1 MIKDAIEIFQNDIK
15 VIIHSPVVIG
25 VILAIILIP
34 SLYALLN
41 IQATWDPY
49 SHTSSIKVAVVNEDS
64 GYDYNGTHYNV
75 GNLLVDELKNNRNFS
90 WQFVDEK
97 TAIDGVR
104 NGDYYATLII
114 PSNFTEEILSIDT
127 NNPQQAQ
134 IRYVVNDKLN
144 AITPRI
150 TNAGVDTLQTQI
162 NDEVIKTVDGII
174 FGKLSELGQFASD
187 NKATF
192 LKTKSMVNELNGK
205 ISEIDSTL
213 TEANSI
219 MSTVQGTWSSVSTAL
234 PEIQSASN
242 KIRTNYDKL
251 YDYIEENPE
260 KALNTVQQ
268 MEIQTTNLVT
278 LLKYVNSILT
288 TLYDVTGDQDLKPII
303 NKVEDGINKANTVL
317 TVLKEVESD
326 LESGKSTNKLSEL
339 KTAIDNM
346 DDTVNTLVDDKDKIN
361 QVINEASSKLGLADS
376 VWPEYKSAI
385 QLAAA
390 RLNAIDEGD
399 IDKLIAFANMD
410 PEDVQDYFSSPVE
423 LEKEDMYPV
432 DNYGSALSPFYI
444 PISLWIGGIIA
455 VAMMKMHVISDKKY
469 KSPSVYIGRMG
480 IFLIISF
487 FQALAVALGSLFLG
501 IEVSSI
507 ILFILTT
514 LYIGICSMVIIYSLT
529 SAFGNAGKAI
539 AVIILVFQITAT
551 GGTFSV
557 ELLPTFFQ
565 VIHPLLPLTYAVAA
579 LREVVAGILWSSYI
593 DALLGLTIF
602 PILAFI
608 LTLLVKERMNKR
620 AQWAEEKLK
629 ESGLF

>member
-346 DDTVNTLVDDKDKIN
+346 DDTMNTLVDDKDKIN

-455 VAMMKMHVISDKKY
+455 VAMMKMHVRSDKKY

>member
-49 SHTSSIKVAVVNEDS
+49 SHTSTIKVAVVNEDS

-303 NKVEDGINKANTVL
+303 NEVEDGINKSNTVL

-455 VAMMKMHVISDKKY
+455 VAMMKMHVRSDKKY

-539 AVIILVFQITAT
+539 VVIILVFQITAT

>member
-303 NKVEDGINKANTVL
+303 NEVEDGINKANTVL

-346 DDTVNTLVDDKDKIN
+346 DDTMNTLVDDKDKIN

>member
-303 NKVEDGINKANTVL
+303 NEVEDGINKANTVL

-346 DDTVNTLVDDKDKIN
+346 DDTMNTLVDDKDKIN

-455 VAMMKMHVISDKKY
+455 VAMMKMHVRSDKKY

>member
-1 MIKDAIEIFQNDIK
+1 MIKDAIEIFRNDIK

-49 SHTSSIKVAVVNEDS
+49 SHTSNIKVAVVDEDS

-97 TAIDGVR
+97 TALNGVR
-104 NGDYYATLII
+104 NGDYYAALII
-114 PSNFTEEILSIDT
+114 PNNFTEQILSIDT
-127 NNPQQAQ
+127 NNPHQAQ

-174 FGKLSELGQFASD
+174 FGKLSDLGQFAAA
-187 NKATF
+187 NKAEF

-205 ISEIDSTL
+205 IGEIDSTL

-219 MSTVQGTWSSVSTAL
+219 MSTVQGTWSKVSTAL
-234 PEIQSASN
+234 PEIQSISN

-251 YDYIEENPE
+251 SDYIQKNPE

-268 MEIQTTNLVT
+268 MEVENTD
-278 LLKYVNSILT
+278 LLKLLKFLDAVLT
-288 TLYDVTGDQDLKPII
+288 TLYDITGDENLKPII
-303 NKVEDGINKANTVL
+303 SEVEDGINKANTVL

-326 LESGKSTNKLSEL
+326 LKSGKATTRLSEL

-346 DDTVNTLVDDKDKIN
+346 DDTVNTLANNKDKIN
-361 QVINEASSKLGLADS
+361 QIINEASSKLGLADS
-376 VWPEYKSAI
+376 VWPEYRNAI
-385 QLAAA
+385 QVAAA
-390 RLNAIDEGD
+390 RLNAINEGD
-399 IDKLIAFANMD
+399 IDKLIAFANTD
-410 PEDVQDYFSSPVE
+410 PDAVENYFSSPVE

-432 DNYGSALSPFYI
+432 KNYGSALSPFYI

-455 VAMMKMHVISDKKY
+455 VAMMKMHVRSDKKY

-480 IFLIISF
+480 IFIIISI
-487 FQALAVALGSLFLG
+487 FQALAVALGSLLLG
-501 IEVSSI
+501 IEVSSP
-507 ILFILTT
+507 ILFVLTT

-539 AVIILVFQITAT
+539 AIIILVFQITAT

-565 VIHPLLPLTYAVAA
+565 IIHPLLPLTYAVAA
-579 LREVVAGILWSSYI
+579 LREVVAGILWSNYI
-593 DALLGLTIF
+593 YSLLALAVF

-620 AQWAEEKLK
+620 AQWTEEKLK

>member
-346 DDTVNTLVDDKDKIN
+346 DDTMNTLVDDKDKIN

>member
-1 MIKDAIEIFQNDIK
+1 
-15 VIIHSPVVIG
+15 
-25 VILAIILIP
+25 
-34 SLYALLN
+34 
-41 IQATWDPY
+41 
-49 SHTSSIKVAVVNEDS
+49 
-64 GYDYNGTHYNV
+64 
-75 GNLLVDELKNNRNFS
+75 VDELKNNRNFS

-361 QVINEASSKLGLADS
+361 QVINEASGELGLADS

-444 PISLWIGGIIA
+444 PISL
-455 VAMMKMHVISDKKY
+455 
-469 KSPSVYIGRMG
+469 
-480 IFLIISF
+480 
-487 FQALAVALGSLFLG
+487 
-501 IEVSSI
+501 
-507 ILFILTT
+507 
-514 LYIGICSMVIIYSLT
+514 
-529 SAFGNAGKAI
+529 
-539 AVIILVFQITAT
+539 
-551 GGTFSV
+551 
-557 ELLPTFFQ
+557 
-565 VIHPLLPLTYAVAA
+565 
-579 LREVVAGILWSSYI
+579 
-593 DALLGLTIF
+593 
-602 PILAFI
+602 
-608 LTLLVKERMNKR
+608 
-620 AQWAEEKLK
+620 
-629 ESGLF
+629 

>member
-455 VAMMKMHVISDKKY
+455 VAMMKMHVRSDKKY

>member
-303 NKVEDGINKANTVL
+303 NEVEDGINKANTVL

-455 VAMMKMHVISDKKY
+455 VAMMKMHVRSDKKY